1 MLLLFF
7 FPTNW
12 DKHLFFT
19 KELNDTQ
26 TFVQRNMV
34 FFSINNRRMY
44 FLNNHFQKQL
54 FSQLIFNDIQTIAE
68 KKINI

>member
-1 MLLLFF
+1 MNYWINLIIFNKDPHDTQIIEENMFLNKQYHVVVVF

-34 FFSINNRRMY
+34 FF
-44 FLNNHFQKQL
+44 
-54 FSQLIFNDIQTIAE
+54 FN
-68 KKINI
+68 K